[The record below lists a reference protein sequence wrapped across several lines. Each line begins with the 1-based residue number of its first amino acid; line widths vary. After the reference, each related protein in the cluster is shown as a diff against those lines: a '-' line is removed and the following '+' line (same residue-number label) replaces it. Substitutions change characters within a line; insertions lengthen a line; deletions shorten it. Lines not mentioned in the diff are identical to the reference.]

1 MFEKE
6 EAKLNTFKE
15 KYSQEDI
22 PSEALDDAIFT
33 GFQKAKA
40 SGRPS
45 KNMKRWVISAAAVA
59 VLLISFIGSIRISP
73 AFAQYMTS
81 IPGMEKIVELIRDD
95 KGMMSAIKND
105 HYNEIGTS
113 IHHNGVKITLDGII
127 ADQKGF
133 VLFYTLEDQDGGRP
147 AALQNV
153 RLKTPDGKQVDYR
166 SLSMSSDNLTDQD
179 EYGSSGTIEVFFD
192 ETYEV
197 KEFVLQTR
205 LRSSAEEME
214 IPFTIPEELP
224 SEKTY
229 EINKEIVLDGQRINV
244 LDVTVNPIRTAI
256 RIKADSD
263 NTKEI
268 LNYEGL
274 QLVDE
279 QGEMWGKINNGV
291 TATGLSDDEQMIY
304 MQSNYFHEPKE
315 LYLIVNRLQAVDR
328 DESEV
333 VIDMDKEKI
342 LKQPDGNKLRNLQID
357 KGSLKMELHTKEE
370 FYYSI
375 FSTITGAN
383 GRKITAN
390 SSMQYGYEER
400 GFSQIEVI
408 SNELSELK
416 SPVSLELAFFPEWIE
431 GKEKIQIK

>member
-40 SGRPS
+40 SGRPP
-45 KNMKRWVISAAAVA
+45 KAVKRWVISAAAVA
-59 VLLISFIGSIRISP
+59 VLLISLIGSIRISP

-105 HYNEIGTS
+105 HYHEIGTS
-113 IHHNGVKITLDGII
+113 VHHNGVKITLDGII

-153 RLKTPDGKQVDYR
+153 RLKTPDGKQADYG
-166 SLSMSSDNLTDQD
+166 SLSMSNDNLSDQD
-179 EYGSSGTIEVFFD
+179 EYDSSGTIEVFFEEPY
-192 ETYEV
+192 ET
-197 KEFVLQTR
+197 KEFVLHTR
-205 LRSSAEEME
+205 LRSSAEEVE
-214 IPFTIPEELP
+214 IQFTVPEELP
-224 SEKTY
+224 AEKTY

-256 RIKADSD
+256 KLKEDSD
-263 NTKEI
+263 NAKKI
-268 LNYEGL
+268 LAYEDVK
-274 QLVDE
+274 LVDE
-279 QGEMWGKINNGV
+279 RGETWGKIMNGV
-291 TATGLSDDEQMIY
+291 SASRTSDHTRTIY
-304 MQSNYFHEPKE
+304 MQSNYFHEPEE
-315 LYLIVNRLQAVDR
+315 LYLLVNKLQAVNR
-328 DESEV
+328 NESEV
-333 VIDMDKEKI
+333 VIDMEEENI
-342 LKQPDGNKLRNLQID
+342 LKQPDGNKLRNLQVD
-357 KGSLKMELHTKEE
+357 KGALKVELHTEKE

-383 GRKITAN
+383 GKQITAK

-431 GKEKIQIK
+431 GKEKIQVK